1 MLYQEGKMNSFGFE
15 IKGDHDLISGKNEI
29 SKSKPSILLDPDHHS
44 HIITHKIHSHLE
56 EDISD
61 YVFQI
66 LQSIARKCEGEISW
80 DKHQRLVKLAG
91 AIVEDFEH
99 IHYRRGFFAKVFD
112 RIMVAFNLRH
122 SEQEIRILHRS
133 IRAPSLGDKISPE
146 QAGILITA
154 HRHPTVSSEDYDK
167 VALSGIFFEKKLKE
181 ALIHNEERVKL
192 LGEPQLSIFK
202 AHLKEQVIKEV
213 YEKELPKRIGEGCY
227 NPALIPHEI
236 DKLLGPAVKVSRMK
250 LNQQNLYLCFETE
263 VQRYAKHLSK
273 HQLNYIKEDVI
284 DTIKLYLKAYPD
296 KSYRDAFVLGRDLV
310 RFAVYQEIFDK
321 ASFSGSDHGSKHI
334 HHNIENAISL
344 HTNMQ
349 STIDYS
355 DKDMFIER
363 LIHFYHDI
371 GYTVGLASK
380 SFSCCKDHP
389 LIGAKMI
396 EENRAYFEHYLDKES
411 TDVLWNGVLLHAIAM
426 PDLTPD
432 IKATRG
438 IYPKMVRAITSISDA
453 CAVTYDRK
461 TQEFWEQPAALIALI
476 RLRLFLTKYPQYI
489 SKLAHIGKGEWEQLD
504 KGNALDV
511 MAHDVFHHT
520 KRNLLKAVEKSDVLP
535 QKKELFRQAILQQFN
550 SFTTAITLGQF
561 GGMLIGVSSFKN
573 EEHGKDAPKFIPQ
586 FDMAPSIIYGTLLDL
601 FGADIAQASFKKLVD
616 EFGGDLGTL
625 AREIN
630 EIVTSH
636 DCDHISAN
644 KVVKTGNAR
653 FKILSHYQIDP
664 ANKHLEEMQHSLHAV
679 VEKVETISHSQY
691 MTLSQ
696 KQRVMQDLIRFRQ
709 GTLRGC
715 TSFSDFISEFILP
728 NLSIYQSTEAVKDIQ
743 LLTAAV
749 KEDVFLEI
757 RHSDVVWQN
766 SFKLLSEDA
775 FNSIRSEID
784 KFKMELEK
792 MRSGLDEK
800 KNLAKIDELQNVLIV
815 AARKS
820 KNINAASFERHL
832 NGIIS
837 GILANSSLFA
847 RAEKQFCALENAVKL
862 VLVSEGEY
870 RFMRGKKA
878 VIKKSECLADS
889 LKF

>member
-1 MLYQEGKMNSFGFE
+1 MNSFGFE
-15 IKGDHDLISGKNEI
+15 IKGDYD
-29 SKSKPSILLDPDHHS
+29 SI
-44 HIITHKIHSHLE
+44 K
-56 EDISD
+56 
-61 YVFQI
+61 
-66 LQSIARKCEGEISW
+66 
-80 DKHQRLVKLAG
+80 
-91 AIVEDFEH
+91 
-99 IHYRRGFFAKVFD
+99 
-112 RIMVAFNLRH
+112 
-122 SEQEIRILHRS
+122 
-133 IRAPSLGDKISPE
+133 APSLGDKISPE
-146 QAGILITA
+146 QASILMPA
-154 HRHPTVSSEDYDK
+154 HRYPSVSNEDYDK
-167 VALSGIFFEKKLKE
+167 VALSGVFFEKKLKE
-181 ALIHNEERVKL
+181 ALIHNDEGIKL
-192 LGEPQLSIFK
+192 LREPQLSIYK
-202 AHLKEQVIKEV
+202 AHLKEQAIKEV
-213 YEKELPKRIGEGCY
+213 YEKELPKRILEGCY

-250 LNQQNLYLCFETE
+250 LNKDNLYMCFEIE
-263 VQRYAKHLSK
+263 VQRCAKHLTK

-296 KSYRDAFVLGRDLV
+296 KSYRDAFVLGRDLI

-344 HTNMQ
+344 HGNMQ
-349 STIDYS
+349 ATVDYS

-371 GYTVGLASK
+371 GYTVGLAAK

-432 IKATRG
+432 IKATKG

-461 TQEFWEQPAALIALI
+461 TQEFWEQPATLIALI

-489 SKLAHIGKGEWEQLD
+489 AKLALIGKGEWELLD
-504 KGNALDV
+504 KGNSLDV

-520 KRNLLKAVEKSDVLP
+520 KRILLKAVEKSDVLP

-550 SFTTAITLGQF
+550 SFTTTITLGQF

-573 EEHGKDAPKFIPQ
+573 EETEKDAPKFTPQ
-586 FDMAPSIIYGTLLDL
+586 FDMTPSIIYGTLQDL

-625 AREIN
+625 SKEIN
-630 EIVTSH
+630 EIVKN
-636 DCDHISAN
+636 DDRDHITAS

-653 FKILSHYQIDP
+653 FKILSHYHIDP
-664 ANKHLEEMQHSLHAV
+664 ANEHLDEMQHALHAV
-679 VEKVETISHSQY
+679 VEKVKAISRSQY

-696 KQRVMQDLIRFRQ
+696 KQRVMQDFIRFRQ
-709 GTLRGC
+709 GTLNLKGC

-728 NLSIYQSTEAVKDIQ
+728 NLSIHQSTEAVKDIQ

-757 RHSDVVWQN
+757 RHSDAVWQD
-766 SFKLLSEDA
+766 SFKPLSKED

-784 KFKMELEK
+784 KFKVELEK
-792 MRSGLDEK
+792 MKSGLDEK
-800 KNLAKIDELQNVLIV
+800 KNSAKIAELQTALISS
-815 AARKS
+815 AQNS
-820 KNINAASFERHL
+820 GNIDLASFEKYL
-832 NGIIS
+832 NGVVS
-837 GILANSSLFA
+837 GILANASVFA
-847 RAEKQFCALENAVKL
+847 RSEKQFCTLENAIKL
-862 VLVSEGEY
+862 VLVSEEEY

-878 VIKKSECLADS
+878 VIKKSECLAKS
-889 LKF
+889 LQF

>member
-1 MLYQEGKMNSFGFE
+1 MNSFGFE
-15 IKGDHDLISGKNEI
+15 IKGDYDLVTGKKEI
-29 SKSKPSILLDPDHHS
+29 SKNKPSILLDPEQHS
-44 HIITHKIHSHLE
+44 HKITHKVHSHLE

-61 YVFQI
+61 CVFQI
-66 LQSIARKCEGEISW
+66 LQAIARKCEEDISW
-80 DKHQRLVKLAG
+80 DKHQKLVNLAG
-91 AIVEDFEH
+91 AVVENFEH
-99 IHYRRGFFAKVFD
+99 VHYRRGFFAKVFD
-112 RIMVAFNLRH
+112 RIIVAFNLRH

-133 IRAPSLGDKISPE
+133 IKAPLLGDKISPE
-146 QAGILITA
+146 QAGILMPA
-154 HRHPTVSSEDYDK
+154 HRHPSISSEDYDK
-167 VALSGIFFEKKLKE
+167 VALSGVFFEKKLKE
-181 ALIHNEERVKL
+181 ALIHNGEKIKL
-192 LGEPQLSIFK
+192 LREPQLSIYK

-213 YEKELPKRIGEGCY
+213 YEKELPKRIWEGCY

-250 LNQQNLYLCFETE
+250 LNKDNLYMCFEIE
-263 VQRYAKHLSK
+263 AQRYATHLTK
-273 HQLNYIKEDVI
+273 HQLNYIKTDVI

-296 KSYRDAFVLGRDLV
+296 KSCRDAFVLGRDLI

-344 HTNMQ
+344 HGNMQ
-349 STIDYS
+349 ATVDYS

-371 GYTVGLASK
+371 GYTVGLAAN

-396 EENRAYFEHYLDKES
+396 EENRDYFEYYLDKES

-432 IKATRG
+432 IKATKG

-461 TQEFWEQPAALIALI
+461 TQEFWEQPATLIALI

-489 SKLAHIGKGEWEQLD
+489 ARLALIGKGEWELLD
-504 KGNALDV
+504 KGNSLDV

-520 KRNLLKAVEKSDVLP
+520 KRILLKAVEKSDVLP

-550 SFTTAITLGQF
+550 SFTTTITLGQF

-573 EEHGKDAPKFIPQ
+573 EETGKDAPKFTPQ
-586 FDMAPSIIYGTLLDL
+586 FDMAPSIIYGTLQDL
-601 FGADIAQASFKKLVD
+601 FGAETAQASFKKLVD
-616 EFGGDLGTL
+616 EFGGDLGML
-625 AREIN
+625 AKEIN
-630 EIVTSH
+630 EIVKNGDPNH
-636 DCDHISAN
+636 MSAS

-653 FKILSHYQIDP
+653 FKILGHYHLDP
-664 ANKHLEEMQHSLHAV
+664 ANKHLDEMQHVLHTVA
-679 VEKVETISHSQY
+679 EKVEAISRSQY

-696 KQRVMQDLIRFRQ
+696 KQRIMQDLIRFRQ
-709 GTLRGC
+709 GTLNGC
-715 TSFSDFISEFILP
+715 SSFSDFISEFILP
-728 NLSIYQSTEAVKDIQ
+728 NLSIYQSAEAVRDIQ

-749 KEDVFLEI
+749 KEGVFLEI
-757 RHSDVVWQN
+757 RRSDAVWHD
-766 SFKLLSEDA
+766 SFKALNEGI

-784 KFKMELEK
+784 TFKRELEK
-792 MRSGLDEK
+792 MKSGLEEK
-800 KNLAKIDELQNVLIV
+800 KNLARIAELQ
-815 AARKS
+815 AAL
-820 KNINAASFERHL
+820 INAARNAANIDLASFEKCL
-832 NGIIS
+832 NAVVS
-837 GILANSSLFA
+837 GILANASVFA
-847 RAEKQFCALENAVKL
+847 KTEKQFCTLENAIKL
-862 VLVSEGEY
+862 VLVSEEEY
-870 RFMRGKKA
+870 HFMRGKKA
-878 VIKKSECLADS
+878 VIKKSECLAES